1 MKQMDEMERSIQLRS
16 EERGYRA
23 AVLALCAWTLFHSWQ
38 TLFHGAEYHPLP
50 SLILCFAVSVQS
62 FSQIALKQKWFRAMK
77 HTAVL
82 TSLCGQFSFPLPRL
96 QQWFPRA
103 FISLPRHNSTMRN
116 AIRQLRKQAVLRQEG
131 LTNLLGV
138 SRQTIIA
145 IENDKYTLHA

>member
-38 TLFHGAEYHPLP
+38 TLFHGAAYHPLP

-62 FSQIALKQKWFRAMK
+62 FPDCPKAKNGFAMEN
-77 HTAVL
+77 TVVL
-82 TSLCGQFSFPLPRL
+82 TSFCGQFSFPLPRL

-103 FISLPRHNSTMRN
+103 FISLPRRNFTM
-116 AIRQLRKQAVLRQEG
+116 
-131 LTNLLGV
+131 
-138 SRQTIIA
+138 
-145 IENDKYTLHA
+145 

>member
-62 FSQIALKQKWFRAMK
+62 FSQIALKQKTVSGDEEHLGPNQLLRAILLSVAAFA
-77 HTAVL
+77 AVVSPGVYFL
-82 TSLCGQFSFPLPRL
+82 TK
-96 QQWFPRA
+96 A
-103 FISLPRHNSTMRN
+103 
-116 AIRQLRKQAVLRQEG
+116 
-131 LTNLLGV
+131 
-138 SRQTIIA
+138 
-145 IENDKYTLHA
+145 